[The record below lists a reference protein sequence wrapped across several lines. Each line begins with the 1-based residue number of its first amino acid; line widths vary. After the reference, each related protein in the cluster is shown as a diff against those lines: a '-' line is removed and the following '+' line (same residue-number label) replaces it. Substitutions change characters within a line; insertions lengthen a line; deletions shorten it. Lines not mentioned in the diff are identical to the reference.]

1 LWAVVF
7 FCSRHLVILA
17 SAQEQPAFVVGCGLQ
32 TVLNRNRNRNR
43 NRNTAVKRSKWTHNK
58 ALIEPTVVEDPTTIL
73 TPIDTDRLKRLVEQ
87 RSLARWEGN
96 YTRADELRDEIQQVI
111 ILPPGYEVWM
121 EDIPRKLGGGTDW
134 KLVMRQASTQPEIL
148 PGPLVLQLA
157 HAALGLAVEA
167 SVQTNLERAR
177 NTMVGGIMEAQTT
190 PPARNDDDD
199 DDKTESLQS
208 IVKQT
213 KQRLQHASVQYEL
226 GGRKAA
232 DAAFWFALAGVQ
244 DAVLFDSLRDLV
256 TLELQR
262 FGERPSCR
270 AKDV

>member
-1 LWAVVF
+1 
-7 FCSRHLVILA
+7 
-17 SAQEQPAFVVGCGLQ
+17 
-32 TVLNRNRNRNR
+32 
-43 NRNTAVKRSKWTHNK
+43 
-58 ALIEPTVVEDPTTIL
+58 
-73 TPIDTDRLKRLVEQ
+73 
-87 RSLARWEGN
+87 
-96 YTRADELRDEIQQVI
+96 
-111 ILPPGYEVWM
+111 
-121 EDIPRKLGGGTDW
+121 
-134 KLVMRQASTQPEIL
+134 
-148 PGPLVLQLA
+148 LVLQLA

-190 PPARNDDDD
+190 PPARNDDD